1 MGNNPKPQ
9 GAVQNGLES
18 KKVSVWILFL
28 AVLLTGV
35 FTYFGTSYA
44 ARTSQNQVAQ
54 SETKND
60 SNSDSVAS
68 SGDLTNED
76 LKKLELVIK
85 TLTKMILSTEP

>member
-35 FTYFGTSYA
+35 FTYFGTRYA
-44 ARTSQNQVAQ
+44 ARISQNQVAQ
-54 SETKND
+54 SETIKD
-60 SNSDSVAS
+60 SNSDSVTS

-76 LKKLELVIK
+76 LKN
-85 TLTKMILSTEP
+85 